1 MIFAMLD
8 FYEHV
13 KAELLSHKTLRALG
27 RHYQQ
32 NVFVF
37 AAARS
42 PLSIM
47 ELVTQLN
54 AHASVPVSQL
64 DVNKALQG
72 IAHQYE
78 QLPDGKFQATDA

>member
-1 MIFAMLD
+1 
-8 FYEHV
+8 
-13 KAELLSHKTLRALG
+13 
-27 RHYQQ
+27 
-32 NVFVF
+32 
-37 AAARS
+37 
-42 PLSIM
+42 M